1 MSRPRCACRAPVLS
15 IAALFALHITPENS
29 DETLPS
35 RPVKPLRL
43 TEWRANRVTIMND
56 LKDDKID
63 NNSDGLEVESE
74 EHSEGK
80 KIEVDE
86 DRLPSRAMAIHEH
99 IRQDGEKE
107 LQRDGMALLWSAIA
121 AGLSMGASLLAK
133 GIFHVQ
139 LDGIPGSFVLENLG
153 YTFGFIIVIM
163 ARQQLFTENTVTAV
177 LPIMHKPTPGNIAL
191 LMRLWGIVLLGNL
204 IGTAIAAWAF
214 EHMPIFDEPT
224 RDAFVKIGM
233 DVMKNS
239 PAEMFSNAIIS
250 GWLIATMVWMF
261 PAAGAAKIVV
271 IILMTWLI
279 ALADTTHI
287 VVGAVEIFYLI
298 FNGDLHWREFIWP
311 FALPTLAGNICG
323 GTFIFALL
331 SHAQIRNDMGNKR
344 RAEAEARAREAKETK
359 KNRP

>member
-1 MSRPRCACRAPVLS
+1 MDKFSEEK
-15 IAALFALHITPENS
+15 IDQHS
-29 DETLPS
+29 DE
-35 RPVKPLRL
+35 
-43 TEWRANRVTIMND
+43 
-56 LKDDKID
+56 
-63 NNSDGLEVESE
+63 LEVESE
-74 EHSEGK
+74 EKQRGK

-107 LQRDGMALLWSAIA
+107 LERDAMALLWSAIA

-139 LDGIPGSFVLENLG
+139 LDGVPGSFLLENLG

-177 LPIMHKPTPGNIAL
+177 LPVMQNPTMGNAGL
-191 LMRLWGIVLLGNL
+191 LMRLWSVVLLGNVV
-204 IGTAIAAWAF
+204 GTGIAAWAF
-214 EHMPIFDEPT
+214 EYMPIFDEET

-239 PAEMFSNAIIS
+239 PGEMFANAIIS
-250 GWLIATMVWMF
+250 GWIIATMVWMF

-287 VVGAVEIFYLI
+287 VVGSVEILYLV
-298 FNGDLHWREFIWP
+298 FNGTLHWSDFFWP

-323 GTFIFALL
+323 GTFIFALM
-331 SHAQIRNDMGNKR
+331 SHAQIRNDMSAR
-344 RAEAEARAREAKETK
+344 RKEEAKLRAGK
-359 KNRP
+359 KAEKQKKQS

>member
-1 MSRPRCACRAPVLS
+1 MNN
-15 IAALFALHITPENS
+15 IAE
-29 DETLPS
+29 E
-35 RPVKPLRL
+35 
-43 TEWRANRVTIMND
+43 
-56 LKDDKID
+56 KID
-63 NNSDGLEVESE
+63 KHSEEIEVESDE
-74 EHSEGK
+74 KQRGE

-107 LQRDGMALLWSAIA
+107 LERDAMALLWSAIA
-121 AGLSMGASLLAK
+121 AGLSMSASLLAK

-139 LDGIPGSFVLENLG
+139 LDGIPGAYVLENLG

-163 ARQQLFTENTVTAV
+163 ARQQLFTENTVTVV
-177 LPIMHKPTPGNIAL
+177 LPVMQKPSWVNFGL
-191 LMRLWGIVLLGNL
+191 MMRLWSLVLLGNL
-204 IGTAIAAWAF
+204 IGTAVAAWAF
-214 EHMPIFDEPT
+214 EYMPIFDEET

-233 DVMKNS
+233 EVMKNS
-239 PAEMFSNAIIS
+239 PAEMFANAMIS
-250 GWLIATMVWMF
+250 GWIIATMVWMF
-261 PAAGAAKIVV
+261 PSAGAAKIVV

-298 FNGDLHWREFIWP
+298 FNGTIHWSEFFWP

-331 SHAQIRNDMGNKR
+331 SHAQIRNDMSNKR
-344 RAEAEARAREAKETK
+344 KAEAKANAEEQKRQRKSVEK
-359 KNRP
+359 

>member
-1 MSRPRCACRAPVLS
+1 
-15 IAALFALHITPENS
+15 
-29 DETLPS
+29 
-35 RPVKPLRL
+35 
-43 TEWRANRVTIMND
+43 MND
-56 LKDDKID
+56 IKKDKID
-63 NNSDGLEVESE
+63 RHSDELEVESDE
-74 EHSEGK
+74 KLTGK
-80 KIEVDE
+80 KIELDE

-107 LQRDGMALLWSAIA
+107 MERDAMALLWSAIA

-139 LDGIPGSFVLENLG
+139 LEGVPGGFLLENLG

-177 LPIMHKPTPGNIAL
+177 LPVMQNPTLGNFGL
-191 LMRLWGIVLLGNL
+191 LMRLWSVVLLGN
-204 IGTAIAAWAF
+204 IVGTGVAAWAF
-214 EHMPIFDEPT
+214 EHMPIFDEET

-233 DVMKNS
+233 DVMKNT
-239 PAEMFSNAIIS
+239 PTEMFSNAIIS

-279 ALADTTHI
+279 ALGDTTHI
-287 VVGAVEIFYLI
+287 VVGSVEILYLV
-298 FNGDLHWREFIWP
+298 FNGTLHWSDFFWP

-323 GTFIFALL
+323 GTFIFALM
-331 SHAQIRNDMGNKR
+331 SHAQIRNDMSNKR
-344 RAEAEARAREAKETK
+344 KEEARLQAKRDEK
-359 KNRP
+359 KQKNQKKQA

>member
-1 MSRPRCACRAPVLS
+1 
-15 IAALFALHITPENS
+15 
-29 DETLPS
+29 
-35 RPVKPLRL
+35 
-43 TEWRANRVTIMND
+43 MND
-56 LKDDKID
+56 IKKDKID
-63 NNSDGLEVESE
+63 RHSDELEVESDE
-74 EHSEGK
+74 KLTGK
-80 KIEVDE
+80 KIELDE

-107 LQRDGMALLWSAIA
+107 MERDAMALLWSAIA

-139 LDGIPGSFVLENLG
+139 LEGVPGGFLLENLG

-177 LPIMHKPTPGNIAL
+177 LPVMQNPTLGNFSL
-191 LMRLWGIVLLGNL
+191 LMRLWSVVLLGNI
-204 IGTAIAAWAF
+204 IGTGVAAWAF
-214 EHMPIFDEPT
+214 EHMPIFDEET

-233 DVMKNS
+233 DVMKNT
-239 PAEMFSNAIIS
+239 PTEMFSNAIIS

-279 ALADTTHI
+279 ALGDTTHI
-287 VVGAVEIFYLI
+287 VVGSVEILYLV
-298 FNGDLHWREFIWP
+298 FNGTLHWSDFFWP

-323 GTFIFALL
+323 GTFIFALM
-331 SHAQIRNDMGNKR
+331 SHAQIRNDMSNKR
-344 RAEAEARAREAKETK
+344 KEEARLQAKRDEQTQKNQK
-359 KNRP
+359 KQA

>member
-1 MSRPRCACRAPVLS
+1 
-15 IAALFALHITPENS
+15 
-29 DETLPS
+29 
-35 RPVKPLRL
+35 
-43 TEWRANRVTIMND
+43 MND
-56 LKDDKID
+56 IKKDKID
-63 NNSDGLEVESE
+63 RHSDELEVESDE
-74 EHSEGK
+74 KLTGK
-80 KIEVDE
+80 KIELDE

-107 LQRDGMALLWSAIA
+107 MERDAMALLWSAIA

-139 LDGIPGSFVLENLG
+139 LEGVPGGFLLENLG

-177 LPIMHKPTPGNIAL
+177 LPVMQNPTLGNFGL
-191 LMRLWGIVLLGNL
+191 LMRLWSVVLLGNI
-204 IGTAIAAWAF
+204 IGTGVAAWAF
-214 EHMPIFDEPT
+214 EHMPIFDEET

-239 PAEMFSNAIIS
+239 PTEMFSNAIIS

-279 ALADTTHI
+279 ALGDTTHI
-287 VVGAVEIFYLI
+287 VVGSVEILYLV
-298 FNGDLHWREFIWP
+298 FNGTLHWSDFFWP

-323 GTFIFALL
+323 GTFIFALM
-331 SHAQIRNDMGNKR
+331 SHAQIRNDMSNKR
-344 RAEAEARAREAKETK
+344 KEEARLQAKRDEQTQKNQK
-359 KNRP
+359 KQA

>member
-1 MSRPRCACRAPVLS
+1 
-15 IAALFALHITPENS
+15 
-29 DETLPS
+29 
-35 RPVKPLRL
+35 
-43 TEWRANRVTIMND
+43 MND
-56 LKDDKID
+56 IKKDKID
-63 NNSDGLEVESE
+63 RHSDELEVESDE
-74 EHSEGK
+74 KLTGK
-80 KIEVDE
+80 KIELDE

-107 LQRDGMALLWSAIA
+107 MERDAMALLWSAIA

-139 LDGIPGSFVLENLG
+139 LEGVPGGFLLENLG

-177 LPIMHKPTPGNIAL
+177 LPVMQNPTLGNFGL
-191 LMRLWGIVLLGNL
+191 LMRLWSVVLLGNI
-204 IGTAIAAWAF
+204 IGTGVAAWPF
-214 EHMPIFDEPT
+214 EHMPIFDEET

-239 PAEMFSNAIIS
+239 PVEMFSNAIIS

-279 ALADTTHI
+279 ALGDTTHI
-287 VVGAVEIFYLI
+287 VVGSVEILYLV
-298 FNGDLHWREFIWP
+298 FNGTLHWSDFFWP

-323 GTFIFALL
+323 GTFIFALM
-331 SHAQIRNDMGNKR
+331 SHAQIRNDMSNKR
-344 RAEAEARAREAKETK
+344 KEEARLQARRDEQKQKNQK
-359 KNRP
+359 KQA

>member
-1 MSRPRCACRAPVLS
+1 M
-15 IAALFALHITPENS
+15 ENEKIDRHS
-29 DETLPS
+29 DELQ
-35 RPVKPLRL
+35 V
-43 TEWRANRVTIMND
+43 D
-56 LKDDKID
+56 
-63 NNSDGLEVESE
+63 SDEKL
-74 EHSEGK
+74 EGK

-107 LQRDGMALLWSAIA
+107 MERDAMALLWSAIA

-139 LDGIPGSFVLENLG
+139 LEGVPGGFLLENLG

-177 LPIMHKPTPGNIAL
+177 LPVMQNPTLGNFGL
-191 LMRLWGIVLLGNL
+191 LMRLWSVVLLGNI
-204 IGTAIAAWAF
+204 IGTGVAAWAF
-214 EHMPIFDEPT
+214 EHMPIFNEET

-233 DVMKNS
+233 DVMKNT
-239 PAEMFSNAIIS
+239 PTEMFSNAIIS

-279 ALADTTHI
+279 ALGDTTHI
-287 VVGAVEIFYLI
+287 VVGSVEIFYLV
-298 FNGDLHWREFIWP
+298 FNGTLHWSDFFWP

-323 GTFIFALL
+323 GTFIFALM
-331 SHAQIRNDMGNKR
+331 SHAQIRNDMSNKR
-344 RAEAEARAREAKETK
+344 KEEARLQARRDEQKQKNQK
-359 KNRP
+359 KQA

>member
-1 MSRPRCACRAPVLS
+1 MD
-15 IAALFALHITPENS
+15 N
-29 DETLPS
+29 
-35 RPVKPLRL
+35 
-43 TEWRANRVTIMND
+43 

-63 NNSDGLEVESE
+63 AHSDELEVESE
-74 EHSEGK
+74 EKQSGK
-80 KIEVDE
+80 KIEIDE
-86 DRLPSRAMAIHEH
+86 ERLPSRAMAIHEH

-107 LQRDGMALLWSAIA
+107 LERDAMALLWSAIA

-139 LDGIPGSFVLENLG
+139 LDGVPGGFLLENLG

-177 LPIMHKPTPGNIAL
+177 LPIMQKPTASNFGL
-191 LMRLWGIVLLGNL
+191 LMRLWGIVLFGNVLGT
-204 IGTAIAAWAF
+204 GVAAWAF
-214 EHMPIFDEPT
+214 EYMPIFDEET

-239 PAEMFSNAIIS
+239 PTEMFANAIIS

-279 ALADTTHI
+279 ALGDTTHI
-287 VVGAVEIFYLI
+287 VVGSVEILYLV
-298 FNGDLHWREFIWP
+298 FNGTVHWSEFFWP

-323 GTFIFALL
+323 GTFIFALM
-331 SHAQIRNDMGNKR
+331 SHAQIRNDMSNKR
-344 RAEAEARAREAKETK
+344 KEEEKQRGEQEKMSK
-359 KNRP
+359 KQR

>member
-1 MSRPRCACRAPVLS
+1 MND
-15 IAALFALHITPENS
+15 IENEKIDRHS
-29 DETLPS
+29 DELQ
-35 RPVKPLRL
+35 V
-43 TEWRANRVTIMND
+43 D
-56 LKDDKID
+56 
-63 NNSDGLEVESE
+63 SDEKL
-74 EHSEGK
+74 EGK

-107 LQRDGMALLWSAIA
+107 MERDAMALLWSAIA

-133 GIFHVQ
+133 GIFQVQ
-139 LDGIPGSFVLENLG
+139 LEGVPGGFLLENLG

-177 LPIMHKPTPGNIAL
+177 LPVMQNPTLGNFGL
-191 LMRLWGIVLLGNL
+191 LMRLWSVVLLGNI
-204 IGTAIAAWAF
+204 IGTGVAAWAF
-214 EHMPIFDEPT
+214 EHMPIFDEET

-233 DVMKNS
+233 DVMKNT
-239 PAEMFSNAIIS
+239 PTEMFSNAIIS

-279 ALADTTHI
+279 ALGDTTHI
-287 VVGAVEIFYLI
+287 VVGSVEILYLV
-298 FNGDLHWREFIWP
+298 FNGTLHWSDFFWP

-323 GTFIFALL
+323 GTFIFALM
-331 SHAQIRNDMGNKR
+331 SHAQIRNDMSNKR
-344 RAEAEARAREAKETK
+344 KEEARLQARRDEQKQKNQK
-359 KNRP
+359 KQA

>member
-1 MSRPRCACRAPVLS
+1 
-15 IAALFALHITPENS
+15 
-29 DETLPS
+29 
-35 RPVKPLRL
+35 
-43 TEWRANRVTIMND
+43 MND
-56 LKDDKID
+56 IKKDKID
-63 NNSDGLEVESE
+63 RHSDELEVESDE
-74 EHSEGK
+74 KLTGK
-80 KIEVDE
+80 KIELDE

-107 LQRDGMALLWSAIA
+107 MERDAMALLWSAIA

-139 LDGIPGSFVLENLG
+139 LEGVPGGFLLENLG

-177 LPIMHKPTPGNIAL
+177 LPVMQNPTLGNFGL
-191 LMRLWGIVLLGNL
+191 LMRLWSVVLLGNI
-204 IGTAIAAWAF
+204 IGTGVAAWAF
-214 EHMPIFDEPT
+214 EHMPIFDEET
-224 RDAFVKIGM
+224 CDAFVKIGM

-239 PAEMFSNAIIS
+239 PVEMFSNAIIS

-279 ALADTTHI
+279 ALGDTTHI
-287 VVGAVEIFYLI
+287 VVGSVEILYLV
-298 FNGDLHWREFIWP
+298 FNGTLHWSDFFWP

-323 GTFIFALL
+323 GTFIFALM
-331 SHAQIRNDMGNKR
+331 SHAQIRNDMSNKR
-344 RAEAEARAREAKETK
+344 KEEARLQAKRDEQTQKNQK
-359 KNRP
+359 KQA

>member
-1 MSRPRCACRAPVLS
+1 
-15 IAALFALHITPENS
+15 
-29 DETLPS
+29 
-35 RPVKPLRL
+35 
-43 TEWRANRVTIMND
+43 MND
-56 LKDDKID
+56 IKKDKID
-63 NNSDGLEVESE
+63 RHSDELEVESDE
-74 EHSEGK
+74 KLTGK
-80 KIEVDE
+80 KIELDE

-107 LQRDGMALLWSAIA
+107 MERDAMALLWSAIA

-139 LDGIPGSFVLENLG
+139 LEGVPGGFLLENLG

-177 LPIMHKPTPGNIAL
+177 LPVMQNPTLGNFGL
-191 LMRLWGIVLLGNL
+191 LMRLWSVVLLGNI
-204 IGTAIAAWAF
+204 IGTGVAAWAF
-214 EHMPIFDEPT
+214 EHMPIFDEET

-239 PAEMFSNAIIS
+239 PVEMFSNAIIS

-261 PAAGAAKIVV
+261 PAARAAKIVV

-279 ALADTTHI
+279 ALGDTTHI
-287 VVGAVEIFYLI
+287 VVGSVEILYLV
-298 FNGDLHWREFIWP
+298 FNGTLHWSDFFWP

-323 GTFIFALL
+323 GTFIFALM
-331 SHAQIRNDMGNKR
+331 SHAQIRNDMSNKR
-344 RAEAEARAREAKETK
+344 KEEARLQAKRDEQTQKNQK
-359 KNRP
+359 KQA